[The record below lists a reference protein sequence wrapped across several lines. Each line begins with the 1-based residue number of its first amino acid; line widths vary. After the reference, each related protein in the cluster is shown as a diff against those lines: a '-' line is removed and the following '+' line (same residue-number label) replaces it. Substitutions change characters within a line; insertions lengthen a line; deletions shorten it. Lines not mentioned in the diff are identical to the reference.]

1 MKENM
6 GFNIFPFLFFIFYF
20 WYCFYVPNSTTI
32 FCLVVEKG
40 ELKDIRLKL
49 EFGKAQLNIHIEY
62 FGLNSLKE

>member
-1 MKENM
+1 M
-6 GFNIFPFLFFIFYF
+6 
-20 WYCFYVPNSTTI
+20 PNSTTI
-32 FCLVVEKG
+32 FCLVVENG